1 MSFIETCFMTQH
13 RVYPGKCSTCTGIE
27 CVLLV
32 VGAVFCKWKLGPVGY
47 SCLHV
52 FYMLT
57 DFLFTDSINY

>member
-1 MSFIETCFMTQH
+1 MTQH